1 MCCKC
6 AEIAN
11 KPSIEGSKAM
21 ETSHLMYNR
30 SSTIH
35 KHPPRTILLR
45 IQESK
50 YRTMANTIPD
60 GCSQYKINGML
71 NFSHRRQVESLSK
84 ILDRY
89 QSRFQV
95 EMKESKGL
103 NDIEKNHLEDASLE
117 DVSLPSHAELLEIVQ
132 SQLEGPNIEQLSVT
146 DLVKLERQF
155 NAALSQT
162 RSRKTQLMLESIM
175 SLHEKERM
183 LREEKKLLQRKI
195 RATQDTKDR
204 TEVVLGLIKHSNNQL
219 AHPPQLETL
228 SLLP

>member
-1 MCCKC
+1 MVLKRIEDKSSRQVTFSKRRSGLIKKARELSVLCDV
-6 AEIAN
+6 EIA
-11 KPSIEGSKAM
+11 
-21 ETSHLMYNR
+21 LCVF
-30 SSTIH
+30 SSRG
-35 KHPPRTILLR
+35 KLY
-45 IQESK
+45 E
-50 YRTMANTIPD
+50 
-60 GCSQYKINGML
+60 
-71 NFSHRRQVESLSK
+71 FSSGNSLSK

-117 DVSLPSHAELLEIVQ
+117 DASLPSHAELLEIVQ
-132 SQLEGPNIEQLSVT
+132 SQLEGPNVEQLSVT

>member
-1 MCCKC
+1 MGRKKVVLKRIEDKSSRQVTFSKRRSGLIKKTRELSVLCDV
-6 AEIAN
+6 EIALCVFSCRG
-11 KPSIEGSKAM
+11 KLYEF
-21 ETSHLMYNR
+21 
-30 SSTIH
+30 SSG
-35 KHPPRTILLR
+35 
-45 IQESK
+45 
-50 YRTMANTIPD
+50 N
-60 GCSQYKINGML
+60 
-71 NFSHRRQVESLSK
+71 SLSK

-103 NDIEKNHLEDASLE
+103 NDIEKNRLEDASLE

-132 SQLEGPNIEQLSVT
+132 SQLEGPNMEQLSVT
-146 DLVKLERQF
+146 DLVKLEKQF
-155 NAALSQT
+155 SAALSQT

-195 RATQDTKDR
+195 RAMQDTKDR

>member
-1 MCCKC
+1 MGRKKVVLKRIEDKSSRQVTFSKRRSGLIKKARELSVLCDV
-6 AEIAN
+6 EIA
-11 KPSIEGSKAM
+11 
-21 ETSHLMYNR
+21 LCVF
-30 SSTIH
+30 SSRG
-35 KHPPRTILLR
+35 KLY
-45 IQESK
+45 E
-50 YRTMANTIPD
+50 
-60 GCSQYKINGML
+60 
-71 NFSHRRQVESLSK
+71 FSSGNSLSK

-175 SLHEKERM
+175 SLHEK
-183 LREEKKLLQRKI
+183 I